1 MGSRPPH
8 RGAENDRAAYAK
20 RFVTARV
27 AGFAKDIQICLTPI
41 PSKTRSGSTHA
52 YFPALG
58 ACCGLLEY
66 LTMLN
71 RGRTDP
77 PGWHNVS
84 AWAQRYM
91 PQPDYDEDRIRILVD
106 HFRNSIAH
114 RGIAS
119 GVWIDKKPGP
129 GRGRRLTWKAFED
142 SLRPSIQVVAE
153 EDQLLKYPPWQCSY
167 THRVHIHLESLAA
180 DIRRG
185 ALLYADEVSTTSSL
199 LNKFFACME
208 NLYPQ

>member
-1 MGSRPPH
+1 MGSRLPH

-27 AGFAKDIQICLTPI
+27 AGFEKDIQICLTPI
-41 PSKTRSGSTHA
+41 PSTTRPGSTHA

-58 ACCGLLEY
+58 ACCCLLEY
-66 LTMLN
+66 LTVLY

-77 PGWHNVS
+77 PGWRNVS

-91 PQPDYDEDRIRILVD
+91 LQPDYDEDRIRILVD
-106 HFRNSIAH
+106 HFRNSVAH

-129 GRGRRLTWKAFED
+129 GHGRRLTWKVFED

-153 EDQLLKYPPWQCSY
+153 EGQLLSDPPWPCSY
-167 THRVHIHLESLAA
+167 THRVYIHLESLAA
-180 DIRRG
+180 DIQQG
-185 ALLYADEVSTTSSL
+185 ALLFADAVSKTRSL
-199 LNKFFACME
+199 LSKFFACME
-208 NLYPQ
+208 DLYPN